1 MNKVVSS
8 VVFVIIFLVFI
19 ILNETP
25 SGAAFLMDHMMV
37 VGIAAIVV
45 GMLLSWY
52 ISKLVDRKKD
62 DEE

>member
-8 VVFVIIFLVFI
+8 VVFVIIVLVFI

-25 SGAAFLMDHMMV
+25 SGSAFLMDHMMI